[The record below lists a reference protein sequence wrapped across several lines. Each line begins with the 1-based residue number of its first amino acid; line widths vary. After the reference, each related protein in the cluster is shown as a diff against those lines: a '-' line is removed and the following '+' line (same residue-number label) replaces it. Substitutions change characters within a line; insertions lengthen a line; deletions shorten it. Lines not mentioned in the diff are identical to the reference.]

1 MFPSSFPAPPI
12 TALDTVLAT
21 TTVQDIMLP
30 DTIGGPTGIAI
41 TDDPI
46 GGIDTGDIT
55 AGIGINKSSR
65 SSTNYIE
72 VSTLGSSFKR

>member
-1 MFPSSFPAPPI
+1 
-12 TALDTVLAT
+12 
-21 TTVQDIMLP
+21 MLP
-30 DTIGGPTGIAI
+30 DTIGVPTDIAI

-65 SSTNYIE
+65 SSTNYVEI
-72 VSTLGSSFKR
+72 STLELPFKC